1 MQLLLIRHADAGQRD
16 PARWPDD
23 RLRPLSDEG
32 RKVQARVARALGDLG
47 VAPGTIYTSPWA
59 RAAESAEIL
68 ARELGLRR
76 PAVEA
81 PALAAEPD
89 LARLAR
95 EVGRHGEAETV
106 ALVGHSPWMEEL
118 AALLLSGD
126 PAGLALDFPKS
137 GVLGLAAGRLA
148 PKAATL
154 RFFLRPTML

>member
-1 MQLLLIRHADAGQRD
+1 MHLLLIRHADAGRRD

-32 RKVQARVARALGDLG
+32 RKVQTRVAKALRGLG
-47 VAPGTIYTSPWA
+47 LAPETIYTSPWT

-68 ARELGLRR
+68 ARELGLPR

-81 PALAAEPD
+81 PALAADPD
-89 LARLAR
+89 LDRLAR

-137 GVLGLAAGRLA
+137 GVLGLEAGRLA
-148 PKAATL
+148 AKAATL
-154 RFFLRPTML
+154 WFFLRPKML